1 MSGREVP
8 AVEPFVERIGL
19 VRDSASVS
27 AYRFGYRI
35 KRTKDVLSTVDIPA
49 ETVERVLTARLSLT
63 ARMSPTGDVSPALA
77 GSDDIAIAPCV
88 VWTVEPIE
96 RLVADAVNAENLNLE
111 EAGTAELRTLLAR
124 LEHSV
129 MLVTTAL
136 AKIGK
141 SNDEHDDHT
150 ITLNR

>member
-1 MSGREVP
+1 MSGREVQ
-8 AVEPFVERIGL
+8 AVEPFVERIGPFT
-19 VRDSASVS
+19 DSASVS

-49 ETVERVLTARLSLT
+49 ETVERALTSGLSLT

-77 GSDDIAIAPCV
+77 GSDAIAMAPSV
-88 VWTVEPIE
+88 VWAVEPIE
-96 RLVADAVNAENLNLE
+96 RLVADAVNEENLCLE

-136 AKIGK
+136 AQIGK
-141 SNDEHDDHT
+141 SNDQRDNHT
-150 ITLNR
+150 ETLNR

>member
-1 MSGREVP
+1 MSGCEVP
-8 AVEPFVERIGL
+8 AVEPFAERIGP
-19 VRDSASVS
+19 VRDSASAS

-35 KRTKDVLSTVDIPA
+35 KRTKDILSTVDIPA

-77 GSDDIAIAPCV
+77 GSDDIAIAPSV
-88 VWTVEPIE
+88 VWAVESIE
-96 RLVADAVNAENLNLE
+96 RLVADAVNAENLRLE

-129 MLVTTAL
+129 MLVTAAL

-141 SNDEHDDHT
+141 SNDEREDHT
-150 ITLNR
+150 VTLKR